1 MSEEVSLDAVYL
13 PSEDVVAR
21 TIEGEIIIIPLV
33 TGMGDLEDELY
44 SLNETGRSI
53 WEKLDGSKSL
63 KEVVNELSLEFHA
76 TPEGMIEADV
86 MGFVKELLGRRML
99 AESARG

>member
-1 MSEEVSLDAVYL
+1 MSEEVSLDAVYI

-63 KEVVNELSLEFHA
+63 KDVVSELSLEFHA
-76 TPEGMIEADV
+76 IPEGMIEADV
-86 MGFVKELLGRRML
+86 MGFVKELLRRRML